1 MSDLY
6 VLTTE
11 PPNLGMRLANQDG
24 RLLSQTEMYM
34 RNNFPIPDVAPTSID
49 VVVPGRPARKLDAAE
64 LAQYRQHTIQTV
76 LECAGNGRRLMD
88 PVPSGAPWHL
98 GAASAIEIRGARLNE
113 VLAPLPPDI
122 SEVVFTGADS
132 GTVEPEGQIPYQ
144 FSLSRSL
151 AESDAPLLVTHI
163 GGEPLTRDHGAPVR
177 LVVPGHYAMKSVK
190 WLTRIEA
197 VIEPFRGHFVAKYRY
212 YEDSSVEDG
221 APVGLI
227 QVRSVISDP
236 GDRDRLSPGMTT
248 VRGSAWTG
256 TGKIDKV
263 EVSLD
268 DGATWQEAALDGAE
282 GDAAPVRW
290 SYEAELKVGARS
302 IVARAIDSTGARQP
316 MASRWNRNGYGNNV
330 AHRVAITVD

>member
-1 MSDLY
+1 MSDLH
-6 VLTTE
+6 VLTIE
-11 PPNLGMRLANQDG
+11 PPNLGMRLESQDG
-24 RLLSQTEMYM
+24 RLLGQTEMYM
-34 RNNFPIPDVAPTSID
+34 RNNFPIPDVTPTSMD
-49 VVVPGRPARKLDAAE
+49 VVLPGRPTQQLDATE

-76 LECAGNGRRLMD
+76 LECAGNGRTLMN

-98 GAASAIEIRGARLNE
+98 GAASAIEIRGARLND
-113 VLAPLPPDI
+113 VLAPLPPDV

-163 GGEPLTRDHGAPVR
+163 GGELLSRDHGAPVR
-177 LVVPGHYAMKSVK
+177 LVVPGHYAMMSVK

-197 VIEPFRGHFVAKYRY
+197 VVEPFQGHFVTKYRY
-212 YEDSSVEDG
+212 YEDSSAEDD
-221 APVGLI
+221 APVGPI
-227 QVRSVISDP
+227 RVRSVISAP

-256 TGKIDKV
+256 SGRIDRV
-263 EVSLD
+263 EISLD
-268 DGATWQEAALDGAE
+268 DGATWQKTALDGAE
-282 GDAAPVRW
+282 RDAAPVRW
-290 SYEAELKVGARS
+290 SYEVELKVGARS
-302 IVARAIDSTGARQP
+302 IVVRATDSTGARQP

-330 AHRVAITVD
+330 AHRVAITVS